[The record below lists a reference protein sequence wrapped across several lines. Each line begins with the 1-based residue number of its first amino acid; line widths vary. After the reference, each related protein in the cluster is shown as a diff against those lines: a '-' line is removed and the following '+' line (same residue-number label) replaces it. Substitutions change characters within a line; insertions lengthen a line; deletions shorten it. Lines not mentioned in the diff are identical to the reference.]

1 MYGFA
6 VYAPLTTTHEQRPAT
21 LVLDLVEDRPYIT
34 QILIEVFM
42 NRTQIYLNPAQQKA
56 LNTLA
61 ARTGRTQTE
70 LIRDAIDQFVGERK
84 ASGRASVI
92 KRSAGLWKGREDL
105 PDFAAVRRE
114 ADRVSTRPRSVAG

>member
-1 MYGFA
+1 
-6 VYAPLTTTHEQRPAT
+6 
-21 LVLDLVEDRPYIT
+21 
-34 QILIEVFM
+34 M
-42 NRTQIYLNPAQQKA
+42 NRTQIYLSPAQQKA
-56 LNTLA
+56 LNALA

-70 LIRDAIDQFVGERK
+70 LILDAIDRSVGERK

-105 PDFAAVRRE
+105 PDFVAVRRA